1 MSLFFL
7 EAFEHVHKAK
17 VREYERMGTEVD
29 NKVKETEPGILIHVQ
44 TKVLENENEVVYRW
58 VEVYEKYEDL
68 AFHFENPVVQE
79 HFQKMTEKEVLYAPL
94 EVIVYCDWTEEQK
107 EPWKQIPGINLKF
120 APLVNG
126 YFR

>member
-7 EAFEHVHKAK
+7 EAYERIHKDKAK
-17 VREYERMGTEVD
+17 EYESMGTDID
-29 NKVKETEPGILIHVQ
+29 NKVKETEPGILIHAQ
-44 TKVLENENEVVYRW
+44 TKVSENDHEVVYRW
-58 VEVYEKYEDL
+58 LEVYEKYEDL
-68 AFHFENPVVQE
+68 QFHLENKPVQD
-79 HFQKMTEKEVLYAPL
+79 HLLKIGDGFLCAPL

-107 EPWKQIPGINLKF
+107 EPWRQIPGISLTF